1 VSMPVKR
8 IQAGQIQVSV
18 WENQSKDGK
27 KFYSFTFQ
35 KRYTTEEGKWE
46 STNTLML
53 NDLPKA
59 NLVLQK
65 AYEFALLKEPKTG
78 EKEQSG
84 KEEVSEE

>member
-18 WENQSKDGK
+18 WENQSKEGK

-59 NLVLQK
+59 NLAIQK
-65 AYEFALLKEPKTG
+65 AYEFVVFKEPKSG

-84 KEEVSEE
+84 KEENDEE